1 MQSFNK
7 EEDFVISFAE
17 EETYEVDFTVK
28 VEEANNN
35 FGDDL
40 TIIYD
45 LEKIDEVEDEQDLED
60 MITELTQE
68 TEIGEEEQYDEVQE
82 TPRKLLEEEQQQIK
96 APRKLTATMKCKAIY
111 YAQAINVMC
120 QLVAMLVLSTLSF
133 IQIEKQI
140 ELL

>member
-82 TPRKLLEEEQQQIK
+82 TPRKLLEEEQ
-96 APRKLTATMKCKAIY
+96 
-111 YAQAINVMC
+111 
-120 QLVAMLVLSTLSF
+120 
-133 IQIEKQI
+133 
-140 ELL
+140 